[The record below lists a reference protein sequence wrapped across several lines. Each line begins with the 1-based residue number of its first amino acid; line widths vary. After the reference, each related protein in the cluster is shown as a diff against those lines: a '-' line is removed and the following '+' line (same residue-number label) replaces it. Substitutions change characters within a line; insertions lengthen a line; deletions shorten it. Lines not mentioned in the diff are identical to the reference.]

1 MSFTI
6 QNRYSTPARVL
17 IPKTEKINGVVTKT
31 YDEGSVF
38 FCSAKS
44 YGGTET
50 IINNVFVIQDTLE
63 IECFYR
69 EDIKGDCK
77 LRLLDDNT
85 DWEIL
90 TTPEIIE
97 RQKKTLKF
105 KVRKINT
112 KV

>member
-17 IPKTEKINGVVTKT
+17 TPKTEKINGVVTKT
-31 YDEGSVF
+31 YEDGSVF

-50 IINNVFVIQDTLE
+50 TINNVFVIQDTLE

-77 LRLLDDNT
+77 LRLLDDNS

-90 TTPEIIE
+90 NTPEIIGRE
-97 RQKKTLKF
+97 MKTLKF

-112 KV
+112 KA